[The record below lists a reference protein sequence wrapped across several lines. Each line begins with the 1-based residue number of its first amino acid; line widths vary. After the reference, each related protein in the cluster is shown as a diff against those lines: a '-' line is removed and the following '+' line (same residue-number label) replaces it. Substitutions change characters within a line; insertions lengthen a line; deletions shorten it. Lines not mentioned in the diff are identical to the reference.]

1 MKMPLSL
8 TLLLASAVLA
18 SAGEKS
24 ATIHGANGI
33 TLPAPPSTK
42 VAPVKEKFG
51 DKTVTDPYRW
61 LEDSKSPE
69 TRAWIDSQMAYTE
82 KYLSQVKN
90 RPEIAKRLT
99 ELLHVESFSIPV
111 ERNGNYF
118 FTKRLADENQSSI
131 YLRKGLQGTNERLID
146 ATKLSADQNTSV
158 TIADIS
164 KDGGLL
170 VYGVREGGADEQS
183 VHVFDVNKRNDLP
196 DVLPRARYSGID
208 LSPDEKGIY
217 YSKVEPAGTQART

>member
-1 MKMPLSL
+1 M
-8 TLLLASAVLA
+8 
-18 SAGEKS
+18 
-24 ATIHGANGI
+24 
-33 TLPAPPSTK
+33 
-42 VAPVKEKFG
+42 KEKFG

-99 ELLHVESFSIPV
+99 ELLHVESFSVPV

-131 YLRKGLQGTNERLID
+131 YLRKGLQGTDERLID

-164 KDGGLL
+164 KDGGML
-170 VYGVREGGADEQS
+170 VYGVREGGADEET
-183 VHVFDVNKRNDLP
+183 VHVFDVNAHHDLS
-196 DVLPRARYSGID
+196 DVLPRARYGGID
-208 LSPDEKGIY
+208 LSPDRKGIY
-217 YSKVEPAGTQART
+217 YSKVEPAGTHVFFHSLGGEVSA